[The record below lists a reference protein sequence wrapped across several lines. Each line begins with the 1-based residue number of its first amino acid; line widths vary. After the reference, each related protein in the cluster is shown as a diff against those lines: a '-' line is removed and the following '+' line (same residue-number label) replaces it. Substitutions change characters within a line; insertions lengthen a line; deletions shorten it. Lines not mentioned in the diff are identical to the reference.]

1 VCSHRKISFIIC
13 FRKMIGIASYYFK
26 NPLETTVL
34 TIFLSF
40 VLAYIIG
47 DKKSRER
54 VQIKNEIKRLR
65 NERERRRREFSKKKP
80 SGEDGEAIVRMTVAE
95 LMNAMRTK
103 KYTCEEVVRAFCF
116 RAMHAGKNANAT
128 TEELFESAIKRARAI
143 DHIRRNKSHDVK
155 KEPPLLGLPI
165 SVKDQYDMEGCY
177 SDMGLGTRLLKGP
190 SSSDGLLCKILKN
203 AGAIFFTRTNVPQAL
218 LVAES
223 NNSIWGEAKNPHD
236 LNRTP
241 GGSSGGEGALIAS
254 LGSPVGL
261 GTDIGGSIRIPAH
274 NNGVYGFKPTG
285 GRITSKGLS
294 VPRVCFSTNCENL
307 FISLS
312 LSLPPL

>member
-1 VCSHRKISFIIC
+1 
-13 FRKMIGIASYYFK
+13 MIGIASYYFK

-95 LMNAMRTK
+95 LMNAMRT
-103 KYTCEEVVRAFCF
+103 
-116 RAMHAGKNANAT
+116 AT

-294 VPRVCFSTNCENL
+294 VPRVCFSTKRENL

-312 LSLPPL
+312 LSPSPLTLTHIGQKCIWF